1 MWLQK
6 SKWLSLRIL
15 STTVYCFNE
24 YKGVLGTTK
33 SRYIMIPPHL
43 PVFFLVFFFTR
54 FLIIFFSIY
63 VIFLSSVQ
71 LLDFEDIVL
80 MYVSLWVTLNE
91 NHFIIKAALIK
102 FYKIILFCLY
112 LKNLLSTGSTVYW
125 STRIY
130 KHNVCILSKCDWN
143 ITPPTPLF
151 VWIPVYKTNCNFN

>member
-43 PVFFLVFFFTR
+43 PGFLFFFTR
-54 FLIIFFSIY
+54 FFIIFFSIY

-112 LKNLLSTGSTVYW
+112 LKKPIVNW
-125 STRIY
+125 I
-130 KHNVCILSKCDWN
+130 NCILFHTYIQTQCLYSFKMWLEHH
-143 ITPPTPLF
+143 TPYTSFCLNTG
-151 VWIPVYKTNCNFN
+151 I